1 MPYQKILIPLLYQIY
16 NLFIPF
22 IMKKILVPTD
32 FSDHAY
38 YALKVAA
45 EIARKNNGEIIL
57 LHMLELPGQAGDAIG
72 VGHELPE
79 IMLFKN
85 AAINKLEDL
94 MDDDCLEGLKVSEIV
109 QFELAFD
116 GIMKISEK
124 NGVDLIVMGSHGANG
139 FKEMFIGSNAEKV
152 VRNSNIPV
160 LIIKKE
166 QSTFNVE
173 RFVFAADF
181 SDEVKKPFEKV
192 VEFANK
198 FDAELHLVMINTP
211 SNFKPTHVAQEIM
224 DHFVSKFTIN
234 KFSTHIYNDVNVE
247 SGVLNFANHVNAD
260 LIGMS
265 THGRKGLA
273 HFFNGSIS
281 EDLVNHSVRPV
292 VTFKI

>member
-1 MPYQKILIPLLYQIY
+1 
-16 NLFIPF
+16 
-22 IMKKILVPTD
+22 MKKILVPTD

-124 NGVDLIVMGSHGANG
+124 NGVDLIVMGSHGASG

-181 SDEVKKPFEKV
+181 SDEVKKPFSKV
-192 VEFANK
+192 VEAANK
-198 FDAELHLVMINTP
+198 FDAELNLVMINTP
-211 SNFKPTHVAQEIM
+211 NSFKSTLVAQEIM
-224 DHFVSKFTIN
+224 DKFVAQFQVN
-234 KFSTHIYNDVNVE
+234 KYSTHIFNDANVE
-247 SGVLNFANHVNAD
+247 KGILNFANSIDAD
-260 LIGMS
+260 LIGMC
-265 THGRKGLA
+265 THGRKGLS

-281 EDLVNHSVRPV
+281 EDLVNHAVKPV
-292 VTFKI
+292 LTFKI

>member
-1 MPYQKILIPLLYQIY
+1 MPYQKNLIPLLYQIY

-94 MDDDCLEGLKVSEIV
+94 MEDECLEGLKVSEVI

-124 NGVDLIVMGSHGANG
+124 NDI
-139 FKEMFIGSNAEKV
+139 
-152 VRNSNIPV
+152 
-160 LIIKKE
+160 
-166 QSTFNVE
+166 
-173 RFVFAADF
+173 D
-181 SDEVKKPFEKV
+181 
-192 VEFANK
+192 
-198 FDAELHLVMINTP
+198 
-211 SNFKPTHVAQEIM
+211 
-224 DHFVSKFTIN
+224 
-234 KFSTHIYNDVNVE
+234 
-247 SGVLNFANHVNAD
+247 
-260 LIGMS
+260 
-265 THGRKGLA
+265 
-273 HFFNGSIS
+273 
-281 EDLVNHSVRPV
+281 
-292 VTFKI
+292 